1 MKNNLM
7 KYIKSKKFID
17 IFCYVFCGIY
27 FLFALLFAFSSV
39 LESKQQEKY
48 LNDTLTRINALNK
61 QVENSNLFKKDETS
75 NDDDPSEPIFSDG
88 KTALLSA
95 YEKFYNAN
103 SFYISASGTIT
114 TVALGINIKL
124 SFQDTAVRFDNT
136 KAYNELLV
144 KYLDASSMQSM
155 MEKEVQ
161 YGEQL
166 FLRNNEIKHRET
178 LRVRNESGKLT
189 GYEYG
194 NIETPSEEKKLV
206 ANNLLIVNEETIKDI
221 TYFEIK
227 YKNGKPKY
235 YYVQAELDPQKA
247 TVDFGKSTSFRITT
261 FNFGVPRYSKC
272 TLTAMID
279 AQGNLFGLRSNDT
292 AEIDV
297 TGTVSLTAPANY
309 SFTYA
314 ISGIDKEITFAPEGW

>member
-1 MKNNLM
+1 MKFL
-7 KYIKSKKFID
+7 KSKKFID

-27 FLFALLFAFSSV
+27 FLFALLFATASV
-39 LESKQQEKY
+39 MDSRQQERY
-48 LNDTLTRINALNK
+48 LNETLDRINALNK
-61 QVENSNLFKKDETS
+61 QVENSNLFRKDDTPAE
-75 NDDDPSEPIFSDG
+75 DDPVEPIFSDG
-88 KTALLSA
+88 KTALLTA
-95 YEKFYNAN
+95 YDKFYNAN

-114 TVALGINIKL
+114 TVAMGINIKI
-124 SFQDTAVRFDNT
+124 SFQDTAVRYENT
-136 KAYNELLV
+136 SKVYNELLV
-144 KYLDASSMQSM
+144 KYLDASSMQDM

-161 YGEQL
+161 YGEQI

-178 LRVRNESGKLT
+178 LRVKNESGKLT

-194 NIETPSEEKKLV
+194 NIETPGEEKNLV
-206 ANNLLIVNEETIKDI
+206 ANNLLIVNEETIKEI
-221 TYFEIK
+221 SYFEIK

-247 TVDFGKSTSFRITT
+247 PINFAKATSFRITT